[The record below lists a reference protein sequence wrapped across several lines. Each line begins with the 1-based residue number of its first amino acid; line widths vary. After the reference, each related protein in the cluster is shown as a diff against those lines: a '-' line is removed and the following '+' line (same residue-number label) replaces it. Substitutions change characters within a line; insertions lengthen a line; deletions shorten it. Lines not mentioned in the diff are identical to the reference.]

1 MAPSPPPNDADDC
14 VFCRTAIAF
23 IVIPALVV
31 MLAAAFATGLALA
44 YRAQCRACEARMP
57 PPRPPPP
64 AAGSAAALAPLPV
77 SESRQQWF
85 EWALAS
91 GDGTLAGQLATS
103 EADAARAAGLGT
115 GEP

>member
-1 MAPSPPPNDADDC
+1 MPS
-14 VFCRTAIAF
+14 
-23 IVIPALVV
+23 
-31 MLAAAFATGLALA
+31 
-44 YRAQCRACEARMP
+44 
-57 PPRPPPP
+57 PRPPPP

-115 GEP
+115 GEL